1 MPADA
6 ARIEHFSTSTAP
18 VALVTGASS
27 GLGAEFARLAAADGF
42 RVILTARRR
51 ERLDALAEELERQT
65 SRPMLALPL
74 DLSDPDAPDE
84 ILSLLSE
91 LNVVPEVLVNNAG
104 FGAFGPMVEM
114 DPERT
119 GRMIDLN
126 VRALTELSIR
136 IGREMRDC
144 GCGRILNVA
153 STASYQPCPFM
164 GVYGATKAYVRSFT
178 EALAEELR
186 GTSVTATAFSPGPT
200 ATEFGA
206 AAGLAAEGALDLFDL
221 EKAERSA
228 ADAARTGWIAMK
240 AGRAVV
246 IDGWVNRL
254 IARVVWAT
262 PEPLVRL
269 LAGRLL
275 GRLKTE

>member
-6 ARIEHFSTSTAP
+6 ARIEHFSTSAAP

-27 GLGAEFARLAAADGF
+27 GLGVEFARLAAADGF

-51 ERLDALAEELERQT
+51 ERLEALAQELEAKT
-65 SRPMLALPL
+65 ARPMLTLPL
-74 DLSDPDAPDE
+74 DLSDPGAPDE
-84 ILSLLSE
+84 ILALLDE
-91 LNVVPEVLVNNAG
+91 LNCVPEVLVNNAG
-104 FGAFGPMVEM
+104 FGAFGPAVDM
-114 DPERT
+114 DAERI

-126 VRALTELSIR
+126 VRALTVLSIR
-136 IGREMRDC
+136 VGREMRDC
-144 GCGRILNVA
+144 GRGRILNVA
-153 STASYQPCPFM
+153 STAAFQPCPFM
-164 GVYGATKAYVRSFT
+164 GVYGATKAYVRFFT

-186 GTSVTATAFSPGPT
+186 GTPVTATAFCPGPT

-206 AAGLAAEGALDLFDL
+206 AAGLAAEGALDLCDL

-228 ADAARTGWIAMK
+228 ADAACTGWAAMK
-240 AGRAVV
+240 AGRVVV

-254 IARVVWAT
+254 IARVVWAA

-275 GRLKTE
+275 GRLRTE